1 MKEDKLDKGL
11 IHKGGL
17 RSNSPSPQKNPP
29 PTKKQV
35 QLLAQAISEA
45 KKSEVELIL
54 KKIIWL
60 LLAGLVCKPW
70 GQTRAWRETLTSPAA
85 HKAAPTP
92 HSLSGARKEN
102 RHKNG
107 LHHREKDSSQKEE
120 CGNFPCPAGA
130 QNFQQPSAAPMAVSY
145 PHPSQN
151 LFLVDIIHI
160 PCHHCLLGAEA
171 DGLLC
176 GGCLSRPQAITLARG
191 FGLWV
196 L

>member
-1 MKEDKLDKGL
+1 MLLGSFSTLLKLMKEDKLDKGL

-120 CGNFPCPAGA
+120 CGNFPCPAGGSE
-130 QNFQQPSAAPMAVSY
+130 FPAALS
-145 PHPSQN
+145 ST
-151 LFLVDIIHI
+151 
-160 PCHHCLLGAEA
+160 
-171 DGLLC
+171 DGC
-176 GGCLSRPQAITLARG
+176 ILSPP
-191 FGLWV
+191 FSEFV
-196 L
+196 FS